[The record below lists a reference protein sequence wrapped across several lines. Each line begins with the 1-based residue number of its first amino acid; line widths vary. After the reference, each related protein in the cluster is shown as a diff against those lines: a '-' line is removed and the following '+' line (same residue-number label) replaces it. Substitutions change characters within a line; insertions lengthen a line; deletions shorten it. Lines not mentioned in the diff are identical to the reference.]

1 MMGEQNQVTDL
12 RLIQSIREGSNDSA
26 KDQLVTKYLPM
37 VRHIVRQQ
45 PRYLLEQEDLI
56 QEGLIGLLKAIDEY
70 RPEDYPV
77 KFSTFAYICILRRI
91 YNALKMWQ
99 SKKSRVLTSAI
110 SLHVHLHSE
119 ESRTLIETLEQPGMS
134 PQEIVEEGWT
144 NYRLKEVLEA
154 HLSPVELAVIRLY
167 MQGMNSNEIQ
177 ESLSL
182 SAKVVDNA
190 RTRVRQKL
198 GRIVR
203 RYGSLVS
210 PKIPLKTRKRSDL
223 TLPLQK
229 LG

>member
-1 MMGEQNQVTDL
+1 MGESNQDTDL

-37 VRHIVRQQ
+37 VKHIVRQQ
-45 PRYLLEQEDLI
+45 PCYFLEYEDLV

-70 RPEDYPV
+70 RPDTYPV

-91 YNALKMWQ
+91 YNTIKMWQ
-99 SKKSRVLTSAI
+99 SKKCRVLSSAI
-110 SLHVHLHSE
+110 SLHGHPHAEDSK
-119 ESRTLIETLEQPGMS
+119 TLMETLEQPGMS
-134 PQEIVEEGWT
+134 PYDIVEEGWT
-144 NYRLKEVLEA
+144 NSRLKQVLEA
-154 HLSPVELAVIRLY
+154 HLSPVELAVIHLY
-167 MQGMNSNEIQ
+167 MQGLNSTEIQ
-177 ESLSL
+177 ERLNL
-182 SAKVVDNA
+182 NAKVVDNA

-198 GRIVR
+198 SRIVN

-223 TLPLQK
+223 AIPLQK

>member
-1 MMGEQNQVTDL
+1 MGDQNQDTDL
-12 RLIQSIREGSNDSA
+12 HLIQSIREGSNDSA

-45 PRYLLEQEDLI
+45 PKYLLEQEDLI

-70 RPEDYPV
+70 RPELYDV
-77 KFSTFAYICILRRI
+77 KFSTFAYICILRRV

-99 SKKSRVLTSAI
+99 SKKCRVLTSAI

-119 ESRTLIETLEQPGMS
+119 ESKTLMETLEQPGMS

-144 NYRLKEVLEA
+144 NSRLKQVLEA

-167 MQGMNSNEIQ
+167 MQGMNSTEIQ
-177 ESLSL
+177 KSLCL
-182 SAKVVDNA
+182 NAKVVDNA

-210 PKIPLKTRKRSDL
+210 PKIPLKTRKRTDL
-223 TLPLQK
+223 TIPLQK